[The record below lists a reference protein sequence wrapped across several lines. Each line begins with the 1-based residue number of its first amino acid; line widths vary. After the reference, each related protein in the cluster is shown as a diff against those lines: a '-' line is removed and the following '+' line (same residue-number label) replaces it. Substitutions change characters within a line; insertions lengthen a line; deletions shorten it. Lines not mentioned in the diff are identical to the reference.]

1 MKPKTTNETSGTSP
15 TKVSESDATIL
26 TGRGVEQ
33 VRARI
38 AEAFRLIH
46 NDQPA
51 PVKPEKQPKV
61 YGEEHKQRFHQR
73 VQSLTRSALT
83 LGMLTISHSK
93 ARANVWEIEVP
104 QESVEELIREA
115 LGELGE
121 DE

>member
-1 MKPKTTNETSGTSP
+1 LKPKTTNETSGTSP

-61 YGEEHKQRFHQR
+61 YGEERKQRFHQR

-83 LGMLTISHSK
+83 LGMLTNPHTKVGDNI
-93 ARANVWEIEVP
+93 WEIEVP
-104 QESVEELIREA
+104 QETAEQLYELYAA
-115 LGELGE
+115 LEE